1 MIRSSKQDTI
11 DITKTIVAERGIPAL
26 ILDLKEIRQTELNLI
41 HETLY
46 GKSFDE
52 LDVILQTP
60 GGDIDAAFL
69 LVKTLRRRA
78 KKVNILVPR
87 FAKSAGTLI
96 CLGADTILLTDLSE
110 LGPLDTQ
117 IYEAVDGGAA
127 GYVSALNGFKALE
140 QVQQHTIET
149 LDIATKL
156 ILSRSRMKVSD
167 AIHLAT
173 EFSGQTSGTLYS
185 MLNPA
190 KIGEYARAL
199 EIGEHY
205 GILILT
211 RYMGWPK
218 DRAELTVKKL
228 VKQYPSHGFV
238 IDLEE
243 LRLLGLPAQ
252 EVDASMQDS
261 ILPLRKSLL
270 VKDTASLIELVE
282 PEARSRP
289 SRNGGRERSKE
300 TQHDGKQQEP
310 QECIPAQG
318 AKGGPG
324 RASGKKSRHGRH

>member
-1 MIRSSKQDTI
+1 MKNNRNEIV
-11 DITKTIVAERGIPAL
+11 DITKRIVAARGVPAL
-26 ILDLKEIRQTELNLI
+26 VLDLKTIRQTELNSV
-41 HETLY
+41 HETLL

-52 LDVILQTP
+52 LDVVLQTP

-69 LVKTLRRRA
+69 IVKILRKQAR
-78 KKVNILVPR
+78 KVNILVPR

-96 CLGADTILLTDLSE
+96 CLGADAILLTDLSE

-117 IYEAVDGGAA
+117 IYEEVDGGMS

-140 QVQQHTIET
+140 QVQLHTIET

-156 ILSRSRMKVSD
+156 ILSRSRMKITE

-185 MLNPA
+185 MLNPS

-211 RYMGWPK
+211 RYMGWPREK
-218 DRAELTVKKL
+218 AEATVKQL

-243 LRLLGLPAQ
+243 LCLLGLPAK
-252 EVDASMQDS
+252 EVDAALMDS
-261 ILPLRKSLL
+261 VSALRKQLL
-270 VKDTASLIELVE
+270 LKSSNSLIELIE
-282 PEARSRP
+282 PEAAVKHS
-289 SRNGGRERSKE
+289 GQEGRRVRK
-300 TQHDGKQQEP
+300 
-310 QECIPAQG
+310 
-318 AKGGPG
+318 G
-324 RASGKKSRHGRH
+324 RAARKEKRHGRREKEG